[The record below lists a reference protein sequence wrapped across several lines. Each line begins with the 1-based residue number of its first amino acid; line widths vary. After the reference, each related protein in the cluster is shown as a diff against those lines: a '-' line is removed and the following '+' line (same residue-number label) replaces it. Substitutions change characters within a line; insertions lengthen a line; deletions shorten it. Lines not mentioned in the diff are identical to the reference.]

1 MFALI
6 AWTSL
11 IIQLGFL
18 RASTFG
24 KSGHAFIVYRG
35 LDVSSPKS
43 SDKCLLS

>member
-11 IIQLGFL
+11 IFRLGNL
-18 RASTFG
+18 TASISG

-35 LDVSSPKS
+35 PKA
-43 SDKCLLS
+43 DGPKEFR

>member
-18 RASTFG
+18 RASTFD

-35 LDVSSPKS
+35 LIADKPKEFR
-43 SDKCLLS
+43 